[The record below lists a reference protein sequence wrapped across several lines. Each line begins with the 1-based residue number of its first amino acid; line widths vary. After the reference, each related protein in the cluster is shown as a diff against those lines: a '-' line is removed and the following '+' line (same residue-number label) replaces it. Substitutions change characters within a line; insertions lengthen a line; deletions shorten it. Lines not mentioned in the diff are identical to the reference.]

1 MTTYTATIEQTS
13 FLPVRQY
20 EVSALDSLMR
30 VIRVEKRN
38 ALYDLTVTLSK
49 IERDDEMP
57 IKGEIVDEVQF
68 SINKNNSAS
77 QAEINKLNTEVAYR
91 DRKIEQLERQV
102 RGLKGEFDEAKE
114 QIRQLK
120 EANEK
125 RLTCDFVR
133 TAQKKA
139 VKEFAEKLKGKLQD
153 FGDGGEKGAYITEKD
168 IDELLKG
175 YER

>member
-1 MTTYTATIEQTS
+1 MTTYTVTFEETS

-20 EVSALDSLMR
+20 EAKTLDSLMR

-68 SINKNNSAS
+68 SISKNSPAL

-91 DRKIEQLERQV
+91 NKQIEKLEQQIK
-102 RGLKGEFDEAKE
+102 GLESQFDEAKE

-120 EANEK
+120 N
-125 RLTCDFVR
+125 
-133 TAQKKA
+133 
-139 VKEFAEKLKGKLQD
+139 LQSWQQAD
-153 FGDGGEKGAYITEKD
+153 
-168 IDELLKG
+168 
-175 YER
+175 

>member
-1 MTTYTATIEQTS
+1 MTTYTATFEETS

-20 EVSALDSLMR
+20 EAKTLDSLMR

-68 SINKNNSAS
+68 SISKNSPAL

-102 RGLKGEFDEAKE
+102 RGLESQFDEAKE

-120 EANEK
+120 N
-125 RLTCDFVR
+125 
-133 TAQKKA
+133 
-139 VKEFAEKLKGKLQD
+139 LQSWQQAD
-153 FGDGGEKGAYITEKD
+153 
-168 IDELLKG
+168 
-175 YER
+175 

>member
-1 MTTYTATIEQTS
+1 MITYTVTFEETK

-20 EVSALDSLMR
+20 DVKTLDSLMR
-30 VIRVEKRN
+30 VIQAEKRN

-68 SINKNNSAS
+68 SISKNSPAL

-91 DRKIEQLERQV
+91 GRKIEQLEQEI
-102 RGLKGEFDEAKE
+102 RGLESQFDEAKE

-120 EANEK
+120 N
-125 RLTCDFVR
+125 
-133 TAQKKA
+133 
-139 VKEFAEKLKGKLQD
+139 LQSWQQAD
-153 FGDGGEKGAYITEKD
+153 
-168 IDELLKG
+168 
-175 YER
+175 

>member
-1 MTTYTATIEQTS
+1 MTTYTATFEETS

-20 EVSALDSLMR
+20 DVKTIDSLMS
-30 VIRVEKRN
+30 VIRAEKRN

-68 SINKNNSAS
+68 SISKNSPAL

-102 RGLKGEFDEAKE
+102 RGLESQFDEAKE

-120 EANEK
+120 N
-125 RLTCDFVR
+125 L
-133 TAQKKA
+133 QSWQQ
-139 VKEFAEKLKGKLQD
+139 AEK
-153 FGDGGEKGAYITEKD
+153 GGQYD
-168 IDELLKG
+168 
-175 YER
+175 

>member
-1 MTTYTATIEQTS
+1 MTTYTVTFEETS

-20 EVSALDSLMR
+20 DVKTLDSLMR

-68 SINKNNSAS
+68 SISKNSPAL

-91 DRKIEQLERQV
+91 DRKIEQLERQI
-102 RGLKGEFDEAKE
+102 RGLEGQFDEAKE

-120 EANEK
+120 N
-125 RLTCDFVR
+125 L
-133 TAQKKA
+133 
-139 VKEFAEKLKGKLQD
+139 
-153 FGDGGEKGAYITEKD
+153 
-168 IDELLKG
+168 
-175 YER
+175 

>member
-1 MTTYTATIEQTS
+1 MTTYTITFEETS

-20 EVSALDSLMR
+20 EASTLDSLMR
-30 VIRVEKRN
+30 VIREEKRN

-68 SINKNNSAS
+68 SISKNSPAL

-102 RGLKGEFDEAKE
+102 RGLEGQFDEAKE

-120 EANEK
+120 N
-125 RLTCDFVR
+125 
-133 TAQKKA
+133 
-139 VKEFAEKLKGKLQD
+139 LQSWQQAD
-153 FGDGGEKGAYITEKD
+153 
-168 IDELLKG
+168 
-175 YER
+175 

>member
-1 MTTYTATIEQTS
+1 MTTYTATFEETS

-20 EVSALDSLMR
+20 EVKTIDDLMR
-30 VIRVEKRN
+30 LIQEQRML

-68 SINKNNSAS
+68 SISKNSPAL

-102 RGLKGEFDEAKE
+102 RGLESQFDEAKE

-120 EANEK
+120 N
-125 RLTCDFVR
+125 
-133 TAQKKA
+133 
-139 VKEFAEKLKGKLQD
+139 LQSWQQAD
-153 FGDGGEKGAYITEKD
+153 
-168 IDELLKG
+168 
-175 YER
+175 

>member
-1 MTTYTATIEQTS
+1 MTTYTATFEETS

-20 EVSALDSLMR
+20 DVGTLDSLMR

-68 SINKNNSAS
+68 SISKNSPAL

-91 DRKIEQLERQV
+91 DRKIEQLEQQIRE
-102 RGLKGEFDEAKE
+102 LKGELYAGKE

-120 EANEK
+120 ETNEH
-125 RLTCDFVR
+125 LVED
-133 TAQKKA
+133 
-139 VKEFAEKLKGKLQD
+139 VKYWQQAD
-153 FGDGGEKGAYITEKD
+153 
-168 IDELLKG
+168 
-175 YER
+175 

>member
-1 MTTYTATIEQTS
+1 MTTYTATFEETS

-20 EVSALDSLMR
+20 DVKTLDSLMR

-68 SINKNNSAS
+68 SISKNSPAL

-91 DRKIEQLERQV
+91 DRKIEQLEQQIRE
-102 RGLKGEFDEAKE
+102 LKGELYTGKE

-120 EANEK
+120 ETNEH
-125 RLTCDFVR
+125 LVED
-133 TAQKKA
+133 
-139 VKEFAEKLKGKLQD
+139 VKYWQQAD
-153 FGDGGEKGAYITEKD
+153 
-168 IDELLKG
+168 
-175 YER
+175 

>member
-1 MTTYTATIEQTS
+1 MTTYTATFEETK

-20 EVSALDSLMR
+20 EVKTIDDFMRLMQ
-30 VIRVEKRN
+30 EQTML

-68 SINKNNSAS
+68 SISKNSPAL

-91 DRKIEQLERQV
+91 DRKIEQLEQEIK
-102 RGLKGEFDEAKE
+102 GLESQFDEAKE

-120 EANEK
+120 NVQSWQQA
-125 RLTCDFVR
+125 D
-133 TAQKKA
+133 
-139 VKEFAEKLKGKLQD
+139 
-153 FGDGGEKGAYITEKD
+153 
-168 IDELLKG
+168 
-175 YER
+175 